1 MKFSQFLDRRKNTFE
16 RSLDLILKNMKSNY
30 SIVELGTSRSFV
42 SGGFKGCMIP
52 DRKYWQPSNPSTWD
66 WGAGIFTKVFSENL
80 TGYDYK
86 LYTIDPSEDAN
97 KIVKTMCEKNE
108 NVVIIKDYSSNFL
121 KNIDFKID
129 FLYMDHMESGEESC
143 LKHLEDCK
151 ILIEKDLMSPNG
163 IILIDDVG
171 DNITNTKGKY
181 SIPYLLQNGYSKI
194 MHEYQVLL
202 VRT

>member
-1 MKFSQFLDRRKNTFE
+1 M
-16 RSLDLILKNMKSNY
+16 
-30 SIVELGTSRSFV
+30 

-52 DRKYWQPSNPSTWD
+52 DPKYWQPSNPSTWD

-80 TGYDYK
+80 TNFNYK
-86 LYTIDPSEDAN
+86 LYTIDPSDDAN
-97 KIVKTMCEKNE
+97 KIVTTMCGKNK
-108 NVVIIKDYSSNFL
+108 NVIIIKDYSSNFL

-129 FLYMDHMESGEESC
+129 FLYMDHMESGEDSC
-143 LKHLEDCK
+143 LQHLEDCK
-151 ILIEKDLMSPNG
+151 ILIEKDLMSSNG

-181 SIPYLLQNGYSKI
+181 SIPYLLKNGYSKI

-202 VRT
+202 VKD